1 MAATLTDE
9 ALNMFEALLGCAFK
23 KTERAHGGRVPF
35 VRRVPVSLRRRGKF
49 PRNSLI
55 RRISDRAAWS
65 DTSEQ
70 AAAAYPTDSTATKCY
85 NRYS

>member
-9 ALNMFEALLGCAFK
+9 ALNMFEALLGCALK

-55 RRISDRAAWS
+55 R
-65 DTSEQ
+65 
-70 AAAAYPTDSTATKCY
+70 
-85 NRYS
+85 